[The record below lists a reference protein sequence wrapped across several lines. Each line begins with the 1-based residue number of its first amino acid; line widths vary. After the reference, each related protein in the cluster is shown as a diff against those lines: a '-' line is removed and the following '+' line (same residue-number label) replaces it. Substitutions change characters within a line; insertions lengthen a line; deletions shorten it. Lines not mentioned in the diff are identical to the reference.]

1 MTTDNRNRLHQ
12 FDLAAA
18 GFLVLVMLILGF
30 GLSRIETNT
39 EDVMSWLPDQSSA
52 RDAYELF
59 QANFASDDFIVL
71 TWPGC
76 TLGNPVLEQL
86 ADQIRD
92 SDSAPL
98 IERVIT
104 GDEALQRMES
114 ELGFQR
120 REAIA
125 ALRGVFFGLEDPR
138 RTCLVVELNS
148 QGTDDRGTF
157 MEGLWQTIDE
167 FPGLDRSTMAIGGYP
182 YLANYFDRQI
192 KQAFLKM
199 LVPGIVVATLI
210 AMLCLRNLVLTLIVF
225 ATAALAAGC
234 SVAFIPIWGAK
245 LGGLSSIIPILTFVL
260 TISGCLH
267 LIRYNLESIG
277 DPWQLLRTGWKP
289 CAISTSTTAIGML
302 TLTRSNF
309 PAIRDFGFFCA
320 AGVLF
325 SLAFQLIVIP
335 WLLARLGQPGLQRL
349 SRNQQGSFLWIA
361 CLNRID
367 RHRWW
372 VVTGGMC
379 AIALGLAGLW
389 QLRASVEV
397 DGFFEPGSPVVQ
409 GLADLER
416 QLGPLDQ
423 TEAIVIFH
431 GADPDDFVQRYRYI
445 RRLQTAWLRLETVDV
460 AHSLLNYLPREPK
473 SLTGPGLVKRTIF
486 RRKLQSQRDSLAD
499 GLFLKVSGDRE
510 MWRISLRF
518 PFTRQSNFDE
528 LAQSVGQVAQAQ
540 AVAYAGEHPR
550 FRPPEF
556 LFSGKT
562 FLFHHAQ
569 ETLLVDL
576 FKNFLLAFL
585 IITPLLIIV
594 LRSVSLGLVAMI
606 PNVMP
611 ALLVF
616 GILGWTAR
624 PVDLAIAMTASVA
637 LGIAVDDT
645 SHFLIRFRDFG
656 GRWWRV
662 SPALGQ
668 AIGQCGPAM
677 LHTTLIS
684 CAGML
689 CAYFSGLYVL
699 TRFASTIA
707 MLLVVAL
714 LADLFL
720 LPAIL
725 LTIDRARHRGKQ
737 VTPLENEPVSPR
749 SPGS

>member
-1 MTTDNRNRLHQ
+1 MTSLNRNRLRSL
-12 FDLAAA
+12 DLAAA
-18 GFLVLVMLILGF
+18 GFLGLVTLVLAF
-30 GLSRIETNT
+30 GLPRIETNT
-39 EDVMSWLPDQSSA
+39 EDVMSWLPDQSPA
-52 RDAYELF
+52 RDAYEVF
-59 QANFASDDFIVL
+59 QQNFASDDFIVL
-71 TWPGC
+71 TWPDC
-76 TLGNPVLEQL
+76 VLGNPTLNQL
-86 ADQIRD
+86 ATRIRNGKP
-92 SDSAPL
+92 APL

-114 ELGFQR
+114 KLGFPR
-120 REAIA
+120 RRAIA

-138 RTCLVVELNS
+138 QTCLVVELNTE
-148 QGTDDRGTF
+148 GTDNRGVF

-167 FPGLDRSTMAIGGYP
+167 YPDLDRASIAIGGYP

-192 KQAFLKM
+192 KQAFLQM
-199 LVPGIVVATLI
+199 LIPGIVVATLI
-210 AMLCLRNLVLTLIVF
+210 AMLCLRDVVLTLIVF

-260 TISGCLH
+260 TTSGCLH
-267 LIRYNLESIG
+267 LIRYNLDSIG

-289 CAISTSTTAIGML
+289 CAISTTTTAIGML

-325 SLAFQLIVIP
+325 SLAFQLVVVP
-335 WLLARLGQPGLQRL
+335 WLLSRLGQPGLQRL
-349 SRNQQGSFLWIA
+349 AGRKQDSFLWTN
-361 CLNRID
+361 CLKRVDQYRGLI
-367 RHRWW
+367 
-372 VVTGGMC
+372 VTAGIG
-379 AIALGLAGLW
+379 AILLGLVGLG

-397 DGFFEPGSPVVQ
+397 DGFFEPGSPVIQ
-409 GLADLER
+409 DLADLER

-423 TEAIVIFH
+423 TEAIIIFEH
-431 GADPDDFVQRYRYI
+431 PDPKDFFERYRYVQ
-445 RRLQTAWLRLETVDV
+445 RLQSAWLRLDTVDV
-460 AHSLLNYLPREPK
+460 AHSLLNYLPREPQ
-473 SLTGPGLVKRTIF
+473 SSTGPALVKRTIF
-486 RRKLQSQRDSLAD
+486 RRKLESRREALAD
-499 GLFLKVSGDRE
+499 GLFLKISGDRE

-518 PFTRQSNFDE
+518 PFTRQSDFDR
-528 LAQSVGQVAQAQ
+528 LALSVSKVAEEQATK
-540 AVAYAGEHPR
+540 YAAQDPD
-550 FRPPEF
+550 FRPPDF

-594 LRSVSLGLVAMI
+594 LRSVILGLVAMI

-616 GILGWTAR
+616 GSLGWTGS

-656 GRWWRV
+656 GQWCRV
-662 SPALGQ
+662 TPALSQ

-684 CAGML
+684 CAGIL
-689 CAYFSGLYVL
+689 CAYFSGLYVM
-699 TRFASTIA
+699 TRFASNIA
-707 MLLVVAL
+707 MLLAVAL
-714 LADLFL
+714 LADLFV

-725 LTIDRARHRGKQ
+725 LTIHHTRNRQKAIPGEQR
-737 VTPLENEPVSPR
+737 EPTSPS